1 MEQVLAAMVISAAGD
16 AAAAVA
22 EVVEVDAV
30 AVINLTLEL
39 FRGSHHF

>member
-16 AAAAVA
+16 AAAVVA
-22 EVVEVDAV
+22 EAV
-30 AVINLTLEL
+30 AVINLTHKL

>member
-16 AAAAVA
+16 AAAVVA
-22 EVVEVDAV
+22 EAVAV
-30 AVINLTLEL
+30 AVINLTHKL